1 MLKVMEI
8 KSNEPRL
15 TQKQICNQ
23 LGYSESSI
31 KRFRDDI
38 QMDSPYKRNKY
49 GKKTQSQAQTTNES
63 PKNNENTKS
72 NKKNNTLKGGNP
84 NDVHMSGKELIEQAF
99 KDDKVNSSLE
109 NKDLQEVYTKFI
121 TIARRMVDNLLDSHS
136 LNG

>member
-1 MLKVMEI
+1 MNKFTIDMTVKSENLYSNSILRLYKQNLMLKVMEI

-23 LGYSESSI
+23 LGYSDSTI

-38 QMDSPYKRNKY
+38 QMDSPYKRTKY
-49 GKKTQSQAQTTNES
+49 RKKTQSQAQTTNES

-84 NDVHMSGKELIEQAF
+84 NDVQYDWKRNI
-99 KDDKVNSSLE
+99 
-109 NKDLQEVYTKFI
+109 
-121 TIARRMVDNLLDSHS
+121 
-136 LNG
+136 